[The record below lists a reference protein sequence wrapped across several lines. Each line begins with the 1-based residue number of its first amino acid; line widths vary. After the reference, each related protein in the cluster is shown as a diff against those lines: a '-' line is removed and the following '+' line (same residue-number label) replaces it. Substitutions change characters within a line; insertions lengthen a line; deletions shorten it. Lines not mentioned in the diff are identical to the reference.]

1 MNIRLLP
8 SKISTKVIGG
18 IILAGAL
25 LVASPLSVDAAL
37 GDRTLKQGM
46 THKDVKDL
54 QIALKKT
61 NYFTYS
67 SYTNYYGTYTKTAV
81 VNFQKKN
88 KLKATG
94 IADSKTIALI
104 KSAASK
110 VKSKPVSK
118 APVKKSKPATKIASV
133 STFKPDVA
141 KKLAGIRYTRGG
153 TSPKTG
159 FDCSGFVTYVMQ
171 NHGVSLPRTSSA
183 MYGTGRAV
191 SVKELQPGDL
201 VFYDTNNNGRKDVS
215 HVAIYM
221 GNNTMIHSASKK
233 VEYDSLSNSWWSK
246 RYVGAKR
253 IL

>member
-8 SKISTKVIGG
+8 SKIHTKVLGG
-18 IILAGAL
+18 IIIAGAL
-25 LVASPLSVDAAL
+25 FVANPLSADAAL

-46 THKDVKDL
+46 NHKEVKDL
-54 QIALKKT
+54 QVALKKT

-67 SYTNYYGTYTKTAV
+67 SYTTYYGTYTKSAV

-94 IADSKTIALI
+94 VADQKTIALI

-110 VKSKPVSK
+110 VKTKPVTK
-118 APVKKSKPATKIASV
+118 APVKTSKPATKVASV
-133 STFKPDVA
+133 STFNASVA
-141 KKLAGIRYTRGG
+141 KNLAGVRYTRGG

-159 FDCSGFVTYVMQ
+159 FDCSGFVTYVMKQ
-171 NHGVSLPRTSSA
+171 HGVSLPRTSSE
-183 MYGTGRAV
+183 MYGKGRAI

-201 VFYDTNNNGRKDVS
+201 VFYDTNSNGRKDVS
-215 HVAIYM
+215 HVAIYV
-221 GNNTMIHSASKK
+221 GSNTMIHSASKK
-233 VEYDSLSNSWWSK
+233 VEYDSLSNSWWNK
-246 RYVGAKR
+246 RFVGAKR